1 MPRSAPARHPHR
13 PRRPRRSAVA
23 ALVLAAALAGPAV
36 PYATAG
42 ERPPSG
48 TYGYGTYGDGGGHGD
63 AEGRELRRALAELVA
78 APGGPPGAI
87 AVLTRDGERRVY
99 RAGTA
104 ELGDGATPR
113 TATPR
118 TATPRT
124 TTPRTDT
131 TTASPTSTN
140 TGTNGPRPPRADDH
154 MRIASVAKAFSGAV
168 SLALVDRGALAL
180 DDTLGERLPHLP
192 RDWHAVTLRQLLQH
206 TSGLPDFSRSPRF
219 QAIVRADPRH
229 RFDSR
234 RLLEFVAGEDL
245 AFRPGSRY
253 AYSNSDNIAVALMAE
268 QATGRRYE
276 DLLRELV
283 YRPLDLRDTS
293 LPSGFRLP
301 RPFLHGYDTT
311 PGEPPEDVSE
321 AISASGAWASGGI
334 VSTPADL
341 NTFIGGYAGPALLSP
356 PTRHAQHRFVPGESQ
371 PAGPGENAAGL
382 ALFRYKTRCGT
393 VYGHTGNT
401 PGYTQFAAATRD
413 GRRAVTVSVTSQVTL
428 DPALLARLRATE
440 ERFVCALLEG
450 GGERPSG
457 GYGDPA
463 A

>member
-1 MPRSAPARHPHR
+1 MPRSAPARRPHRAYR
-13 PRRPRRSAVA
+13 PRRAAVA
-23 ALVLAAALAGPAV
+23 ALLLAAALTAPAL

-42 ERPPSG
+42 ERSPSG
-48 TYGYGTYGDGGGHGD
+48 TYGYGGASGGGKES
-63 AEGRELRRALAELVA
+63 AEDRELRRALAELVA

-104 ELGDGATPR
+104 ELAGPPR
-113 TATPR
+113 TG
-118 TATPRT
+118 
-124 TTPRTDT
+124 
-131 TTASPTSTN
+131 
-140 TGTNGPRPPRADDH
+140 TGTKAGTDSSRPPRADDH
-154 MRIASVAKAFSGAV
+154 MRIASAAKAFSGAV

-180 DDTLGERLPHLP
+180 DDTLGQRLPHLP
-192 RDWHAVTLRQLLQH
+192 EAWHAVTLRQLLQH

-234 RLLEFVAGEDL
+234 RLLEFVAGEGL
-245 AFRPGSRY
+245 AFPPGSRY

-356 PTRHAQHRFVPGESQ
+356 RTRHAQQRFVPGASE

-382 ALFRYKTRCGT
+382 ALFRYETRCGT

-413 GRRAVTVSVTSQVTL
+413 GRRAVTVSVTSQVTR

-440 ERFVCALLEG
+440 ERFVCALLDG
-450 GGERPSG
+450 GGEGPHG
-457 GYGDPA
+457 GYGDPDA
-463 A
+463 